1 MAKQTVQGLILEKL
15 MSLEKKVDL
24 LATEKMPMLL
34 VQMATLN
41 QKTKDEAK
49 QAITIRSMVW
59 GGITLLVSIT
69 GVAVAYF
76 KH

>member
-1 MAKQTVQGLILEKL
+1 MAKQTVQGLILEKITN
-15 MSLEKKVDL
+15 LEKKVDL
-24 LATEKMPMLL
+24 IATERIPNLL
-34 VQMATLN
+34 VQVATLN
-41 QKTKDEAK
+41 QQTKDEAK
-49 QAITIRSMVW
+49 QSITIRSMIW